1 MPMYVPIQQGTEPI
15 AYPTNTIWEGCKLSN
30 ISIFLALKTEKKIIT
45 SKYRKLFFFFDRR
58 KCQICAS
65 CVWIIDSRFSL
76 DHKNGALGN
85 HLLIG
90 CASPSN
96 FVRTNCLRQGG
107 SAWQTSL
114 IVTPWPQGKR
124 FKTRLLHLHEIVE
137 RLNFDCSLFGV
148 CLCVRLCLWT
158 KFQPYGWT
166 DLTQSSYLES
176 ILT

>member
-107 SAWQTSL
+107 SAWQKSL
-114 IVTPWPQGKR
+114 IVTPWPQSKR
-124 FKTRLLHLHEIVE
+124 FKTGL
-137 RLNFDCSLFGV
+137 
-148 CLCVRLCLWT
+148 LCVRLSLVYKRHFFVPCQWT
-158 KFQPYGWT
+158 ISRAINLCFLQNVLPNIDQNQACVGV
-166 DLTQSSYLES
+166 
-176 ILT
+176 